1 MRAPADPGVPDA
13 ASLRLLASLA
23 SFVTKWAGHLLPE
36 SLLERPLVSRAAALL
51 PIGLLAALLAIQ
63 TFWSPTGFVID
74 ARAAGVAVAA
84 VALMLRAPFLVVVIS
99 SRRHRSPV
107 ACCGVGLR
115 AGSIRRRRGSGLRPA
130 RARSRMRATARDLS
144 TGHVGDCSPA
154 RTHSMK
160 CSTS

>member
-1 MRAPADPGVPDA
+1 MWPAV
-13 ASLRLLASLA
+13 LVASLA

-84 VALMLRAPFLVVVIS
+84 VALMLRAPFLVVVLS
-99 SRRHRSPV
+99 AAATAALLRAAR
-107 ACCGVGLR
+107 VGLTGPG
-115 AGSIRRRRGSGLRPA
+115 AITRRRGSGLPPVRGPGRGCVRRPGTCRPA
-130 RARSRMRATARDLS
+130 MWGTARPRART
-144 TGHVGDCSPA
+144 P
-154 RTHSMK
+154 
-160 CSTS
+160 

>member
-1 MRAPADPGVPDA
+1 MWPAV
-13 ASLRLLASLA
+13 LVASLA

-99 SRRHRSPV
+99 
-107 ACCGVGLR
+107 AAATAALLR
-115 AGSIRRRRGSGLRPA
+115 A
-130 RARSRMRATARDLS
+130 
-144 TGHVGDCSPA
+144 VGWG
-154 RTHSMK
+154 
-160 CSTS
+160 